1 MATKKLKKTLK
12 IRGKKHT
19 VKSCSSSMSAAKKVQ
34 KSIQAKGFTSSCVK
48 RAGKVCTTQG
58 PKAKKRSKK
67 RSKKR

>member
-1 MATKKLKKTLK
+1 MAAKKLKKTLK

-19 VKSCSSSMSAAKKVQ
+19 VKSCSNSMAAAKKLQ
-34 KSIQAKGFTSSCVK
+34 REIQARGYTSTCVK

-58 PKAKKRSKK
+58 PKSKNRSKK